1 MSTLTTELNLILLG
15 PPGAGKGTQ
24 AERLTEDFKLPYVS
38 TGDVLRAAVKEG
50 TPLGVEAK
58 SFMDS
63 GGLVPDEVVIG
74 IIRDWLAGDAAA
86 DGFLFDGFPRTIAQA
101 EALEQAL
108 DGLGRKLTAV
118 ISLEV
123 DDEQIVRRISGRRMA
138 PSGRAYHVEFDPP
151 KVDGVDDDSGEPL
164 FQRDDDKPE
173 VVRERL
179 RVYHDQTKP
188 LEQFYEDRGVLK
200 RFDGTLTPTEVHDHI
215 RAAVATL
222 RLEGTV

>member
-1 MSTLTTELNLILLG
+1 MSTLTSELNLILLG

-50 TPLGVEAK
+50 TPLGAEAK
-58 SFMDS
+58 AFMDA

-108 DGLGRKLTAV
+108 DGLGRKVTAV
-118 ISLEV
+118 IALEV
-123 DDEQIVRRISGRRMA
+123 DDEQIVRRISGRWMA
-138 PSGRAYHVEFDPP
+138 PSGRSYHVDYDPP
-151 KVDGVDDDSGEPL
+151 KVEGIDDDSGEPL
-164 FQRDDDKPE
+164 FQRDDDKPD

-179 RVYHDQTKP
+179 RVYHEQTKP
-188 LEQFYEDRGVLK
+188 LEDFYDDRGLLK